1 MEVDYGWLKTLRVV
15 RVFAS
20 PFQRTWWYMMATAN
34 GGSTAPTLAT
44 TPQRYGLALF
54 SIATAFGLARIFL
67 YFHLPQPFAAF
78 ALSAIA
84 ITFWYGGTKA
94 GIVATVLASIVRYS
108 FETGVGTIAFAFYDL
123 TFVVFAVLMSM
134 VTRARDDL
142 EERITERTAELTH
155 ANEGLRLEIA
165 ERKQAEY
172 LIGQV
177 FECSPDGIS
186 IIGPDYRYRRVNPV
200 YERNWGMPAE
210 KIVGMHVS
218 DLLGKEVFEEKL
230 KRNLDRCFAGEDVR
244 YSDWFTDVLGRRRYL
259 SLSYSPLRPTSH
271 DVEAALVINHDLT
284 NHMLDSEKLR
294 QAQSDLAR
302 ISRVTTM
309 GELTASLAHEV
320 NQPIAAAIT
329 NANTCVR
336 WLAREYPDVEEAR
349 EAALRTV
356 KDANRAAE
364 IIGHIR
370 QLFSKG
376 NAQRELVDM
385 NEVIREMHV
394 MLRNEANQYSV
405 SIRLDCAADL
415 PRIMADRV
423 QLQQVLMNL
432 MLNGIDAMK
441 AVNAHRE
448 LAIRSQQVDDGTLQI
463 SISDTGTGLPPHDV
477 EQIFSA
483 FFTTKEHGTGM
494 GLSISRSIVE
504 SHGGRLWADNNSP
517 RGATFCFT
525 LPAKDEAHA

>member
-1 MEVDYGWLKTLRVV
+1 
-15 RVFAS
+15 
-20 PFQRTWWYMMATAN
+20 MAATNAR
-34 GGSTAPTLAT
+34 STARMLTT

-54 SIATAFGLARIFL
+54 SIATALGLAHIFL
-67 YFHLPQPFAAF
+67 HFHLPQPFAAF

-84 ITFWYGGTKA
+84 ITFWYGGIKA
-94 GIVATVLASIVRYS
+94 GILATVLASIVRYS
-108 FETGVGTIAFAFYDL
+108 FDPSAGAIALGFYDL
-123 TFVVFAVLMSM
+123 TFLIFAVLMSM

-142 EERITERTAELTH
+142 EGRITERTAELTH
-155 ANEGLRLEIA
+155 ANEGLKLEIA

-200 YERNWGMPAE
+200 YERNWGMPAD
-210 KIVGMHVS
+210 KIIGMHVA
-218 DLLGKEVFEEKL
+218 DLMGRELFEQKL
-230 KRNLDRCFAGEDVR
+230 KRNLDQCFVGEDVR

-259 SLSYSPLRPTSH
+259 SLSYSPLRPRSH

-336 WLAREYPDVEEAR
+336 WLAREHPDVEEAR
-349 EAALRTV
+349 EAALRIV

-370 QLFSKG
+370 HLFSKG
-376 NAQRELVDM
+376 SPQRELVDV
-385 NEVIREMHV
+385 NELIREMYV
-394 MLRNEANQYSV
+394 LLRNEANRYSV

-441 AVNAHRE
+441 AVNTRRE
-448 LAIRSQQVDDGTLQI
+448 LAVSSQALDDGTLRI
-463 SISDTGTGLPPHDV
+463 SVSDTGMGLPPHQQD
-477 EQIFSA
+477 QIFNA
-483 FFTTKEHGTGM
+483 FFTTKENGTGM
-494 GLSISRSIVE
+494 GLAISRSIIE
-504 SHGGRLWADNNSP
+504 SHGGCLWAENNSP
-517 RGATFCFT
+517 KGACFHFT
-525 LPAKDEAHA
+525 LPVESEADA